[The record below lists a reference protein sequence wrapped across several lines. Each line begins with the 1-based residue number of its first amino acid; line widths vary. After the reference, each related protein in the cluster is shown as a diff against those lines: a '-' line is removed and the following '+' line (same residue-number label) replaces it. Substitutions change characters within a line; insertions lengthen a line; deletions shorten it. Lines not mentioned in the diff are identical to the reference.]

1 MHYEQRWLDLVPA
14 LFGDVYVLL
23 DPAYHVGHWNLRD
36 RAVPSLTM
44 SSSSTA
50 NAAGVRALT
59 ALAPWTLLMR
69 VASTPAR
76 ITIAI

>member
-36 RAVPSLTM
+36 RAVTVVDDVVFVNRERCRRSRPDG
-44 SSSSTA
+44 
-50 NAAGVRALT
+50 AGPLDVADAR
-59 ALAPWTLLMR
+59 R
-69 VASTPAR
+69 VDTC
-76 ITIAI
+76 